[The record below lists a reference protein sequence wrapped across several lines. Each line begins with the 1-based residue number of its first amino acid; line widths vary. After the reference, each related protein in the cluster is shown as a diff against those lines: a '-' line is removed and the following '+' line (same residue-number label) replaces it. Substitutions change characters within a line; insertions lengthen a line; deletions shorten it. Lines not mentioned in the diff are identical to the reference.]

1 MGVRST
7 NPSQSFIDDFF
18 RSGTDASGAF
28 NPVTPAGI
36 SATGGTKTPVGN
48 YTYHF
53 ITADSQNLAVSSVSG
68 PGAVEF
74 IVVAGGGGGGGTRE
88 SAGSGGSGIVLIA
101 YPT

>member
-36 SATGGTKTPVGN
+36 SATGGTKTPLGN
-48 YTYHF
+48 DTYQF
-53 ITADSQNLAVSSVSG
+53 IASSSDNLAVS
-68 PGAVEF
+68 
-74 IVVAGGGGGGGTRE
+74 
-88 SAGSGGSGIVLIA
+88 
-101 YPT
+101 